1 MGVASAGGRL
11 LVLGGGDN
19 HGNYF
24 NSVEVYGSAEEVMP
38 PPTPPATM
46 TTTNRNNPTRATWSW
61 NEGPALTIPRSSFG
75 VGVIE
80 QQLYAVGG
88 RNHTGILNVVEIL
101 DLQRDTWSLG
111 PTMPTGRRNMGVT
124 AMEGK
129 LYVVGGED
137 QHFTT
142 LSSVEV
148 YTPITQ
154 RWTSGVRMITP
165 RQGCGTCAWEGNVYV
180 MGGLDDQGNPLNTL
194 EIFDP
199 GTQKWHPGPSMGA
212 PHIYIGNSVS
222 VFQGKIYV
230 VDTGSSAKPT
240 FTEEEEK
247 INNSQRRRTL
257 SRYSSYVKGG
267 NPSRSSSV
275 EIFDP
280 MTQKWSVGPI
290 LTGNLLSLGSSVLD
304 NALYAVGG
312 YDIDKGAPTNHVSVL
327 TSSSLTT

>member
-1 MGVASAGGRL
+1 
-11 LVLGGGDN
+11 
-19 HGNYF
+19 
-24 NSVEVYGSAEEVMP
+24 MP
-38 PPTPPATM
+38 PPTPPANTM
-46 TTTNRNNPTRATWSW
+46 TTQPMTNRNNPTRTTWSW
-61 NEGPALTIPRSSFG
+61 NEGPAMTMPRSSFG

-101 DLQRDTWSLG
+101 DLHRGTWSLG
-111 PTMPTGRRNMGVT
+111 PTMPTCRRNMGVT
-124 AMEGK
+124 AVEGK

-142 LSSVEV
+142 LASVEV
-148 YTPITQ
+148 YTSSTQ

-180 MGGLDDQGNPLNTL
+180 MGGLDAYGTPLTTL

-199 GTQKWHPGPSMGA
+199 GTQKWRPGPSMGA

-240 FTEEEEK
+240 STEEEEK
-247 INNSQRRRTL
+247 PTTTAKVGDPL
-257 SRYSSYVKGG
+257 SRYSSYVKGSS

-280 MTQKWSVGPI
+280 MTQEWSVGPI

-304 NALYAVGG
+304 NELYAVGG
-312 YDIDKGAPTNHVSVL
+312 YDIDKGASTKNVSVL